1 MCGDYGF
8 MGHTLFEYSIPRQMH
23 RLLRRRRRRT
33 TTTVMTLTLGLSN
46 AGFPFFSAIVLIRR
60 VSLS

>member
-23 RLLRRRRRRT
+23 RLLRRRR